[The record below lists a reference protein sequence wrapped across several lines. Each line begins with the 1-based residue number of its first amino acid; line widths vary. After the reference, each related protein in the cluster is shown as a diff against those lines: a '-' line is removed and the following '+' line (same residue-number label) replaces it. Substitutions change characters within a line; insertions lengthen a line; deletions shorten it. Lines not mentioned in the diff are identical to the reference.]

1 MDGVTDED
9 GMKFATNIEVDED
22 VPLVN
27 LHLLNGCATLFKGS
41 IGDSTWT
48 CIYRLKGGWISEQDF
63 PSLHIFQ
70 VQDSSHVTY
79 SQYIACKNPFK
90 IQNTVPLVG
99 HVTSNQYIAC

>member
-48 CIYRLKGGWISEQDF
+48 CIYRLKGG
-63 PSLHIFQ
+63 
-70 VQDSSHVTY
+70 
-79 SQYIACKNPFK
+79 
-90 IQNTVPLVG
+90 
-99 HVTSNQYIAC
+99 